1 MTRRLMLVV
10 AEDSYLWSHRIGLA
24 VAARDAGYDV
34 TIVTRVGEYGER
46 IRALGFDLVD
56 VDFARGRISPR
67 ANLRTVRELCA
78 VYRRWEPQ
86 LVHHVAIKPIVLG
99 SAAAARARVP
109 VTVNALAG
117 LGTALTSS
125 HVKARLARPVLRPA
139 LGWAMRRP
147 RSHAMVQN
155 PENAKFVESLGVR
168 PERVSLVR
176 GAGVD
181 VRRFQ
186 PRPEPAGP
194 VRVTMVS
201 RLLWD
206 KGVREFVD
214 AAMLVRKARGDV
226 LFTLV
231 GAPDEG
237 NPTSVP
243 PEEVRS
249 WAADGL
255 VEWWGYR
262 EDVAEVLAGSH
273 VAVLPSYG
281 EGTAEDAARGRGL
294 RAADCRD
301 RCRGVPGGVRHGD
314 NGLLVPP
321 ATPLRSRMRSWRSL
335 ATPPA
340 APRWGPRAGGGPKR
354 SSPPSASTRKPSGLR
369 TRARDHREM
378 RDPGGRRGSA
388 GTRPELPPRRALAGG
403 VVLRNA
409 LRSPLAFRAW
419 RLRRRRRG
427 KATVPSCTTPPIR
440 TCSPIHGWSRI
451 CCEDSLPQ
459 AGATRSTSRR
469 SRSCPRSS

>member
-10 AEDSYLWSHRIGLA
+10 TDDWYLWSHRIGLA

-34 TIVTRVGEYGER
+34 TIVTHVGEYGER
-46 IRALGFDLVD
+46 IRALGLDLVD
-56 VDFARGRISPR
+56 VDFARGRISPG

-117 LGTALTSS
+117 LGTALISGNL
-125 HVKARLARPVLRPA
+125 KARLARPVLRPA

-155 PENAKFVESLGVR
+155 PENAKFVESLGVQ

-181 VRRFQ
+181 VRRFR

-226 LFTLV
+226 VFTLV

-243 PEEVRS
+243 SEEVRS

-262 EDVAEVLAGSH
+262 EDLADVLADSH

-281 EGTAEDAARGRGL
+281 EGLPKTLLEAAACGRPIVATDVSG
-294 RAADCRD
+294 CRE
-301 RCRGVPGGVRHGD
+301 VVRHGD
-314 NGLLVPP
+314 NGLLVP
-321 ATPLRSRMRSWRSL
+321 
-335 ATPPA
+335 
-340 APRWGPRAGGGPKR
+340 
-354 SSPPSASTRKPSGLR
+354 
-369 TRARDHREM
+369 ARDAGALANAIM
-378 RDPGGRRGSA
+378 ALAGDPARRAAMGAAGRRRA
-388 GTRPELPPRRALAGG
+388 ETEFAAERINEETLRVYERALA
-403 VVLRNA
+403 
-409 LRSPLAFRAW
+409 
-419 RLRRRRRG
+419 
-427 KATVPSCTTPPIR
+427 T
-440 TCSPIHGWSRI
+440 
-451 CCEDSLPQ
+451 
-459 AGATRSTSRR
+459 AGR
-469 SRSCPRSS
+469 